1 MHYSYVVPPL
11 GVAVALRRG
20 VLPVDAPPTTR
31 GGWSLNEGVD
41 APPTAPGG
49 VSEGDVSFK
58 AEWELKVEVDRP
70 GKDDVK

>member
-1 MHYSYVVPPL
+1 L
-11 GVAVALRRG
+11 GVAVVLLRG

-31 GGWSLNEGVD
+31 GGWGN
-41 APPTAPGG
+41 
-49 VSEGDVSFK
+49 VSFK

>member
-1 MHYSYVVPPL
+1 MHFSYFVPSL
-11 GVAVALRRG
+11 GVAVVLLRG

-31 GGWSLNEGVD
+31 GGWGN
-41 APPTAPGG
+41 
-49 VSEGDVSFK
+49 VSFK

>member
-1 MHYSYVVPPL
+1 MHFSYFVPSL
-11 GVAVALRRG
+11 GVAVVLLRG

-31 GGWSLNEGVD
+31 GGWNKGVD

-49 VSEGDVSFK
+49 WSEADVSFK